1 MSDSARGSIVSIRLC
16 VGHREPMKSVESAD
30 MVAGYGIEG
39 DRHATAKGPRTR
51 RQVLLMDAETLG
63 DFGLAGGQ
71 TRENVTTR
79 GIDLHA
85 LPAGSRLAL
94 GDEAVVE
101 ITGFCDPCGRMD
113 EIRDG
118 LREAMVDRRG
128 MLATVIVG
136 GSVKV
141 GDAARALEVGAVAMA
156 V

>member
-1 MSDSARGSIVSIRLC
+1 MSDSSQGSVVSMRVC

-39 DRHATAKGPRTR
+39 DRHATSRGPRTR
-51 RQVLLMDAETLG
+51 RQVLLMDVETLG
-63 DFGLAGGQ
+63 AFGLEGGQ

-85 LPAGSRLAL
+85 LPAGSRVAL
-94 GDEAVVE
+94 GADAVVE

-113 EIRDG
+113 ELRDG

-128 MLATVIVG
+128 MLATVIEG
-136 GSVKV
+136 GAVKI
-141 GDAARALEVGAVAMA
+141 GDPARALQAAAV
-156 V
+156 

>member
-1 MSDSARGSIVSIRLC
+1 MSDSSQGSVVSMRVC

-39 DRHATAKGPRTR
+39 DRHATSRGPRTR
-51 RQVLLMDAETLG
+51 RQVLLMDVETLG
-63 DFGLAGGQ
+63 AFGLEGGQ

-85 LPAGSRLAL
+85 LPAGSRVAL

-113 EIRDG
+113 EVRDG

-128 MLATVIVG
+128 MLATVIEG
-136 GSVKV
+136 GAVKI
-141 GDAARALEVGAVAMA
+141 GDPARALEGAAG
-156 V
+156 

>member
-1 MSDSARGSIVSIRLC
+1 MSGSVVSIQIC

-30 MVAGYGIEG
+30 LVAGYGIEG
-39 DRHATAKGPRTR
+39 DRHATSRGPRTR
-51 RQVLLMDAETLG
+51 RQVLLMDVETLG
-63 DFGLAGGQ
+63 SFGLEGGQ
-71 TRENVTTR
+71 TRENVTTK

-85 LPAGSRLAL
+85 LPAGSRVAL

-113 EIRDG
+113 ELRDG

-128 MLATVIVG
+128 MLATVVAG
-136 GSVKV
+136 GGVRV
-141 GDAARALEVGAVAMA
+141 GDGARALEGAA

>member
-1 MSDSARGSIVSIRLC
+1 MSDSSQGSVVSMRVC

-39 DRHATAKGPRTR
+39 DRHATSRGPRTR
-51 RQVLLMDAETLG
+51 RQVLLMDVETLG
-63 DFGLAGGQ
+63 AFGLEGGQ

-85 LPAGSRLAL
+85 LPAGARVAL
-94 GDEAVVE
+94 GAEAVVE

-113 EIRDG
+113 EVRDG

-128 MLATVIVG
+128 MLATVIEG
-136 GSVKV
+136 GAVKI
-141 GDAARALEVGAVAMA
+141 GDPARALEGAAG
-156 V
+156 

>member
-1 MSDSARGSIVSIRLC
+1 MSDSSQGSVVSMRVC

-39 DRHATAKGPRTR
+39 DRHATSRGPRTR
-51 RQVLLMDAETLG
+51 RQVLLMDVETLG
-63 DFGLAGGQ
+63 AFGLEGGQ

-85 LPAGSRLAL
+85 LPAGSRVAL
-94 GDEAVVE
+94 GADAVVE

-113 EIRDG
+113 EVRDG

-128 MLATVIVG
+128 MLATVIEG
-136 GSVKV
+136 GAVKI
-141 GDAARALEVGAVAMA
+141 GDPARALEGAAG
-156 V
+156 

>member
-1 MSDSARGSIVSIRLC
+1 MSDSSQGSVVSMRVC

-39 DRHATAKGPRTR
+39 DRHATSRGPRTR
-51 RQVLLMDAETLG
+51 RQVLLMDVETLG
-63 DFGLAGGQ
+63 AFGLEGGQ

-85 LPAGSRLAL
+85 LPAGSRVAL
-94 GDEAVVE
+94 GAEAVVE

-113 EIRDG
+113 ELRDG

-128 MLATVIVG
+128 MLATVIEG
-136 GSVKV
+136 GAVKI
-141 GDAARALEVGAVAMA
+141 GDPARALEGAAG
-156 V
+156 

>member
-1 MSDSARGSIVSIRLC
+1 
-16 VGHREPMKSVESAD
+16 MKSVEAAD

-39 DRHATAKGPRTR
+39 DRHATARGARTK
-51 RQVLLMDAETLG
+51 RQVLLMDVETLG
-63 DFGLAGGQ
+63 EFGLEGGQ

-85 LPAGSRLAL
+85 LPAGSRVAL
-94 GDEAVVE
+94 GGEAVVE

-128 MLATVIVG
+128 MLATVVAG
-136 GSVKV
+136 GGVRV
-141 GDAARALEVGAVAMA
+141 GDAARALEEGAAG
-156 V
+156 

>member
-1 MSDSARGSIVSIRLC
+1 MSGSVVSIQIC

-30 MVAGYGIEG
+30 LVAGYGIEG
-39 DRHATAKGPRTR
+39 DRHATSRGPRTR
-51 RQVLLMDAETLG
+51 RQVLLMDVETLG
-63 DFGLAGGQ
+63 SFGLEGGQ
-71 TRENVTTR
+71 TRENVTTK

-85 LPAGSRLAL
+85 LPAGSRVAL

-113 EIRDG
+113 ELRDG

-128 MLATVIVG
+128 MLATVIEG
-136 GSVKV
+136 GGVRV
-141 GDAARALEVGAVAMA
+141 GDDARAVEGAA

>member
-1 MSDSARGSIVSIRLC
+1 MSGSVVSIQIC

-30 MVAGYGIEG
+30 LVAGYGIEG
-39 DRHATAKGPRTR
+39 DRHATSRGPRTR
-51 RQVLLMDAETLG
+51 RQVLLMDVETLG
-63 DFGLAGGQ
+63 SFGLEGGQ
-71 TRENVTTR
+71 TRENVTTK

-85 LPAGSRLAL
+85 LPAGARVAL

-113 EIRDG
+113 ELRDG

-128 MLATVIVG
+128 MLATVIAG
-136 GSVKV
+136 GGVRV
-141 GDAARALEVGAVAMA
+141 GDGARALEGAA

>member
-1 MSDSARGSIVSIRLC
+1 MSDSSQGSVVSMRVC

-39 DRHATAKGPRTR
+39 DRHATSRGPRTR
-51 RQVLLMDAETLG
+51 RQVLLMDVETLG
-63 DFGLAGGQ
+63 AFGLEGGQ

-85 LPAGSRLAL
+85 LPAGSRVAL

-113 EIRDG
+113 EVRDG

-128 MLATVIVG
+128 MLATVIEG
-136 GSVKV
+136 GAVKI
-141 GDAARALEVGAVAMA
+141 GDAARALEGAA

>member
-1 MSDSARGSIVSIRLC
+1 MSDSSQGSVVSMRVC

-39 DRHATAKGPRTR
+39 DRHATSRGPRTR
-51 RQVLLMDAETLG
+51 RQVLLMDVETLG
-63 DFGLAGGQ
+63 AFGLEGGQ

-85 LPAGSRLAL
+85 LPAGARVAL

-113 EIRDG
+113 EVRDG

-128 MLATVIVG
+128 MLATVIEG
-136 GSVKV
+136 GAVKI
-141 GDAARALEVGAVAMA
+141 GDAARALEGAAG
-156 V
+156 

>member
-1 MSDSARGSIVSIRLC
+1 MSDSSQGSVVSMRVC

-39 DRHATAKGPRTR
+39 DRHATSRGPRTR
-51 RQVLLMDAETLG
+51 RQVLLMDVETLG
-63 DFGLAGGQ
+63 AFGLEGGQ

-85 LPAGSRLAL
+85 LPAGSRVAL
-94 GDEAVVE
+94 GADAVVE

-113 EIRDG
+113 ELRDG

-128 MLATVIVG
+128 MLATVIKG
-136 GSVKV
+136 GAVKI
-141 GDAARALEVGAVAMA
+141 GDPARALAGAAG
-156 V
+156 

>member
-1 MSDSARGSIVSIRLC
+1 MSDSSQGSVVSMRVC

-39 DRHATAKGPRTR
+39 DRHATSRGPRTR
-51 RQVLLMDAETLG
+51 RQVLLMDVETLG
-63 DFGLAGGQ
+63 AFGLEGGQ

-85 LPAGSRLAL
+85 LPAGSRVAL

-113 EIRDG
+113 ELRDG

-128 MLATVIVG
+128 MLATVIEG
-136 GSVKV
+136 GAVKI
-141 GDAARALEVGAVAMA
+141 GDPARALQAAAG
-156 V
+156 

>member
-1 MSDSARGSIVSIRLC
+1 
-16 VGHREPMKSVESAD
+16 MKSVEAAD

-39 DRHATAKGPRTR
+39 DRHATERGARTK
-51 RQVLLMDAETLG
+51 RQVLLMDVETLG
-63 DFGLAGGQ
+63 EFGLAGGQ

-79 GIDLHA
+79 GFDLHA
-85 LPAGSRLAL
+85 LPAGSRVAL

-118 LREAMVDRRG
+118 LRKAMVDRRG
-128 MLATVIVG
+128 MLATVVAG
-136 GSVKV
+136 GGVRV
-141 GDAARALEVGAVAMA
+141 GDAARALEGAA

>member
-1 MSDSARGSIVSIRLC
+1 MNDSARGSVVSIRLC
-16 VGHREPMKSVESAD
+16 VGHREPMRTVESAD

-39 DRHATAKGPRTR
+39 DRHATARGARTK

-63 DFGLAGGQ
+63 EFGLEGGQ
-71 TRENVTTR
+71 ARENVTTR
-79 GIDLHA
+79 GIALHA
-85 LPAGSRLAL
+85 LPAGSRVAL

-101 ITGFCDPCGRMD
+101 LTGFCDPCGRMD

-128 MLATVIVG
+128 MLATVVAG

-141 GDAARALEVGAVAMA
+141 GDDARALALEGAAA

>member
-1 MSDSARGSIVSIRLC
+1 MSDSSQGSVVSMRVC

-39 DRHATAKGPRTR
+39 DRHATSRGPRTR
-51 RQVLLMDAETLG
+51 RQVLLMDVETLG
-63 DFGLAGGQ
+63 AFGLEGGQ

-85 LPAGSRLAL
+85 LPAGSRVAL
-94 GDEAVVE
+94 GADAVVE

-113 EIRDG
+113 ELRDG

-128 MLATVIVG
+128 MLATVIEG
-136 GSVKV
+136 GAVKI
-141 GDAARALEVGAVAMA
+141 GDPARALEGAA

>member
-1 MSDSARGSIVSIRLC
+1 MSGSVVSIQIC

-30 MVAGYGIEG
+30 LVAGYGIEG
-39 DRHATAKGPRTR
+39 DRHATSRGPRTR
-51 RQVLLMDAETLG
+51 RQVLLMDVETLG
-63 DFGLAGGQ
+63 AFGLEGGQ
-71 TRENVTTR
+71 TRENVTTK

-85 LPAGSRLAL
+85 LPAGARVAL

-113 EIRDG
+113 ELRDG

-128 MLATVIVG
+128 MLATVVEG
-136 GSVKV
+136 GGVRV
-141 GDAARALEVGAVAMA
+141 GDGARALEGAA

>member
-1 MSDSARGSIVSIRLC
+1 MSGSVVSIQIC

-30 MVAGYGIEG
+30 LVAGYGIEG
-39 DRHATAKGPRTR
+39 DRHATSRGPRTR
-51 RQVLLMDAETLG
+51 RQVLLMDVETLG
-63 DFGLAGGQ
+63 SFGLEGGQ
-71 TRENVTTR
+71 TRENVTTK

-85 LPAGSRLAL
+85 LPAGARVAL

-113 EIRDG
+113 ELRDG

-128 MLATVIVG
+128 MLATVIEG
-136 GSVKV
+136 GGVRV
-141 GDAARALEVGAVAMA
+141 GDGARALEGAA

>member
-1 MSDSARGSIVSIRLC
+1 MSGSVVSIQIC

-30 MVAGYGIEG
+30 LVAGYGIEG
-39 DRHATAKGPRTR
+39 DRHATSKGPRTR
-51 RQVLLMDAETLG
+51 RQVLLMDVETLG
-63 DFGLAGGQ
+63 SFGLEGGQ
-71 TRENVTTR
+71 TRENVTTK

-85 LPAGSRLAL
+85 LPAGARVAL

-113 EIRDG
+113 ELRDG

-128 MLATVIVG
+128 MLATVVAG
-136 GSVKV
+136 GGVRV
-141 GDAARALEVGAVAMA
+141 GDGARALEGAA

>member
-1 MSDSARGSIVSIRLC
+1 MSDSSQGSVVSMRVC

-39 DRHATAKGPRTR
+39 DRHATSRGPRTR
-51 RQVLLMDAETLG
+51 RQVLLMDVETLG
-63 DFGLAGGQ
+63 AFGLEGGQ

-85 LPAGSRLAL
+85 LPAGSRVAL

-113 EIRDG
+113 ELRDG

-128 MLATVIVG
+128 MLATVIEG
-136 GSVKV
+136 GAVKI
-141 GDAARALEVGAVAMA
+141 GDPARALEGAA